1 MTERRARRSPL
12 FESVGNTPLIELSF
26 FDGIPGGTRL
36 FAKLETANPNGSL
49 KDRPVA
55 RMMSGAIDAGRL
67 DGGRR
72 LLDSTSGNAG
82 IAYAA
87 FGAALGVGV
96 TLVVPGNAS
105 RERIDRI
112 RAHGAEVI
120 ETDPMEGYDF
130 AIREARRLADL
141 EPGRYWYCNQYDN
154 PDNWQAHYE
163 GTGQEILEELGARS
177 LDPPQAFVC
186 GIGTGG
192 SITGVGRR
200 LRRVNPDMKIIA
212 VVPEPFPGIEG
223 LKPLGQPGDLVPGIL
238 DPSLLGNQMVV
249 KIEEALAWCDRLAR
263 EGIFVGPSSGAYVH
277 AAVTAAATKQY
288 SLIVTILCDTGER
301 YFSTGMWSDQSIS
314 ARVPTGKRH
323 LKPDS

>member
-1 MTERRARRSPL
+1 MKETGLQHPPL
-12 FESVGNTPLIELSF
+12 LSTVGNTPLVELSF
-26 FDGIPGGTRL
+26 LEGIPEGTRL

-55 RMMSGAIDAGRL
+55 RMIANAVASGQLRHD
-67 DGGRR
+67 RR

-130 AIREARRLADL
+130 AIQEARRLADL
-141 EPGRYWYCNQYDN
+141 ESRRYWYCNQYEN
-154 PDNWQAHYE
+154 SDNWRAHYH
-163 GTGQEILEELGARS
+163 GTGHELLQQLEARS
-177 LDPPQAFVC
+177 LDPPDAFVC

-192 SITGVGRR
+192 SMTGIGRR
-200 LRRVNPDMKIIA
+200 LRRVKPDTDVIA

-238 DPSLLGNQMVV
+238 DPSLLGRQMTVRS
-249 KIEEALAWCDRLAR
+249 EDALEWCHRLAAA
-263 EGIFVGPSSGAYVH
+263 GIFVGPSSGAYVH
-277 AAVTAAATKQY
+277 AAVAAAARRRY
-288 SLIVTILCDTGER
+288 RLIVTLLCDTGER
-301 YFSTGMWSDQSIS
+301 YFSTGMWSGLSAS
-314 ARVPTGKRH
+314 ARSSTG
-323 LKPDS
+323 